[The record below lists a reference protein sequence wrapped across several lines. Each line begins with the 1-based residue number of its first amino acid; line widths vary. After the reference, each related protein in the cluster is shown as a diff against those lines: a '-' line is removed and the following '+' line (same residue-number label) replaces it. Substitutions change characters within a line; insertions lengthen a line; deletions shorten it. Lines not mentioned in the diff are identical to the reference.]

1 MPFIYLSV
9 WLIGQGGWKLR
20 RRHRFNSWQFETQT
34 KSVVGQEIANLQIPD
49 FFKT

>member
-1 MPFIYLSV
+1 MEFRPL
-9 WLIGQGGWKLR
+9 G
-20 RRHRFNSWQFETQT
+20 NETQT